1 MLSHYIHPR
10 PFSIFSFRCLTSAWI
25 FLFLGIWLCRC
36 GSGQS
41 TAARIKIDV
50 SRISTGAIDQRI
62 YGHFIEHLGSAIY
75 GGVWDPDTDR
85 LNPQVRDEIKALNP
99 PLMRWPG
106 GCFSDTYHWEDGIG
120 PRDLRPTRPN
130 LYWGKFGA
138 EYGPDDS
145 NHFGTDEFLS
155 FAEAISAT
163 PYINVNFGSGTK
175 EEAANWVEYVNGATT
190 TPGGARRG
198 QNGRVEP
205 YGVKLW
211 GIGNEIFGAWEI
223 GHQDAAPYADRF
235 LEFAQAMKAVDP
247 ELELVAVGCLK
258 NYLTCPAGW
267 NPTVVSR
274 AGAEIDYL
282 SLHIYLPEVI
292 FTIAPKGRDDY
303 YSIVASPREIEADIQ
318 TFFQEIQDAHGE
330 DRIRIALDEWNL
342 WWRYGQLLHSD
353 FTLRDALFSAGVF
366 NVLQRNSPPVA
377 IANYAQIVNVL
388 GLINTGP
395 ECHFLSPLYF
405 VFQLY
410 ANYSEP
416 FRVPVQVESETFSS
430 RALASIKAQVNVP
443 YLDVSA
449 TTNAQKNRLTV
460 FVTNRHDF
468 SPLRTRLEIQGVKPE
483 GQVTLYELNASS
495 FEATNTFAEPEAV
508 KLRDLPPVKSGSTL
522 VYTFPAHSLTALLFT
537 TRPD

>member
-1 MLSHYIHPR
+1 MDMKVITR
-10 PFSIFSFRCLTSAWI
+10 PIFSRLCVFTLI
-25 FLFLGIWLCRC
+25 FLAPAAFLCRC
-36 GSGQS
+36 GSGQPV
-41 TAARIKIDV
+41 AARIKIDV
-50 SRISTGAIDQRI
+50 SGVSTAAIDQRI
-62 YGHFIEHLGSAIY
+62 YGHFLEHLGSAVY
-75 GGVWDPDTDR
+75 GGVWDSDADR
-85 LNPQVRDEIKALNP
+85 LDPQVRDEVRALNP

-120 PRDLRPTRPN
+120 PRNLRPTKPN
-130 LYWGKFGA
+130 DYWGKFGP

-155 FAEAISAT
+155 FAEAVSAT
-163 PYINVNFGSGTK
+163 PYVNVNFGSGTK
-175 EEAANWVEYVNGATT
+175 EEAADWVEYVNGAAA

-198 QNGRVEP
+198 QNGRPEP

-211 GIGNEIFGAWEI
+211 GIGNEIFGGWEI
-223 GHQDAAPYADRF
+223 GHQDAESYADRF
-235 LEFAQAMKAVDP
+235 LEFARAMKSVDP
-247 ELELVAVGCLK
+247 EIELVAVGCLK

-292 FTIAPKGRDDY
+292 FTIAPQGRDDY
-303 YSIVASPREIEADIQ
+303 YSIVASPLEIESDIQ
-318 TFFQEIQDAHGE
+318 TFFSEIQEAHGE
-330 DRIRIALDEWNL
+330 DRPRIALDEWNL
-342 WWRYGQLLHSD
+342 WWRYDQLLHSD

-395 ECHFLSPLYF
+395 EGHFLSPLYF

-410 ANYSEP
+410 ANYSEA
-416 FRVPVQVESETFSS
+416 FRVPAEVESGTFSS
-430 RALASIKAQVNVP
+430 LALASIKAQADVP

-449 TTNAQKNRLTV
+449 TANAQKNRLTI

-468 SPLRTRLEIQGVKPE
+468 QPLRTRLEIAGVKPE
-483 GQVTLYELNASS
+483 GRVTVYELNAPS
-495 FEATNTFAEPEAV
+495 FESKNTFAEPEAV
-508 KLRDLPPVKSGSTL
+508 KLRELPSIKSGRNL
-522 VYTFPAHSLTALLFT
+522 IYTFPAHSLTALLFT
-537 TRPD
+537 ARPD